1 MTAAG
6 SFAAMDQ
13 DGPGRGDDLLT
24 IDQLAAATNM
34 TVRNIRAHQSRGLLP
49 PPQIIGRTGWYGPLH
64 RRRLDQI
71 RRMQDEGLNLAA
83 IAKVLID
90 GRLTDVAAG
99 VFREEA
105 EPVPDLVALVERL
118 GVAEGDAERAVEVGI
133 LAVDGDE
140 LKILSTRLIA
150 VAEQLVELGV
160 PLHSQLDAVAAIRA
174 AVQPVAAAFLG
185 LADQHLLTRLAV
197 DTQSDLGEFEATVE
211 RLHGLA
217 AEAVL
222 AVFDQAMT
230 AEVERF
236 IAELGGATG

>member
-1 MTAAG
+1 
-6 SFAAMDQ
+6 MDQ